1 MQELEKILEEIDIK
15 KKKCLDVV
23 KIEVDPMEI
32 AIHREQYKGLHMAED
47 IIRKH
52 MNDGW
57 IPVEERLPE
66 DDIEV
71 LVTYTDID
79 DDNYTHITIT
89 TYGYAYLGGN
99 KLDFKEWRSPFEYFK
114 SNYKVIVWQP
124 LPEPYRPERRKD
136 GQAD

>member
-1 MQELEKILEEIDIK
+1 MQELEKILEELEKYTFSAEVYDDDFNGETITNLI
-15 KKKCLDVV
+15 CLGDVR
-23 KIEVDPMEI
+23 EVLE
-32 AIHREQYKGLHMAED
+32 E
-47 IIRKH
+47 H

-57 IPVEERLPE
+57 IPVERELPE

-89 TYGYAYLGGN
+89 IYGYAYLGGN

-114 SNYKVIVWQP
+114 SNYKVIAWQP
-124 LPEPYRPERRKD
+124 LPEPYRTERNEEK
-136 GQAD
+136 